1 MTMICKHLYIIKAT
15 EAIMTVSW
23 MLGALLAA
31 ACPAQDAVLQAAAT
45 AIEAQYLDAAE
56 GARIAEAVRGWS
68 TQQRY
73 VDSCS
78 DPKAFSA
85 RLNQDL
91 DTFDGHFHVERV
103 DATAGQDDWLMAWR
117 ADARSNGAGVRE
129 VRVLEGNI
137 GYLRLS
143 TFYPLDLARPK
154 LAAAL
159 ELLADTDG
167 LVLDLRQN
175 GGGDDGSADLLVRT
189 LLDAKIDAVQ
199 QLDQRGRRTPVP
211 LPPASLPTYLKPLV
225 VLIDR
230 RTASAAEFVAY
241 SLQALGRARIVGTRS
256 GGAAHMVDDP
266 VLLPDGYQ
274 ISIPD
279 RQPIN
284 LHTGTNW
291 ERTGVTPDAAGGDDP
306 LFVARQL
313 LARSASRE

>member
-1 MTMICKHLYIIKAT
+1 MSGMIYKRLYILNAGWMM
-15 EAIMTVSW
+15 AVSW
-23 MLGALLAA
+23 MLGALLAT
-31 ACPAQDAVLQAAAT
+31 ACPAQDAVLQAAAS
-45 AIEAQYLDAAE
+45 AVQAQYLDEAE
-56 GARIAEAVRGWS
+56 AGRIADALRSWS
-68 TQQRY
+68 AQQRY
-73 VDSCS
+73 ADSCS
-78 DPKAFSA
+78 DPAAFSA

-91 DTFDGHFHVERV
+91 DMFDGHFHVERV
-103 DATAGQDDWLMAWR
+103 DAAAGQDDWLMAWR

-154 LAAAL
+154 FAAAFT
-159 ELLADTDG
+159 LLADTDG

-175 GGGDDGSADLLVRT
+175 GGGDDASADLLVRT
-189 LLDAKIDAVQ
+189 LLDAKIGAVQ

-211 LPPASLPTYLKPLV
+211 LPPASLPVYLKPLV

-230 RTASAAEFVAY
+230 RTGSAAEFVAY

-256 GGAAHMVDDP
+256 GGAAHMFGDP

-284 LHTGTNW
+284 LRTGGNW
-291 ERTGVTPDAAGGDDP
+291 EGTGVRPDVAGGDDP
-306 LFVARQL
+306 LFIARQL
-313 LARSASRE
+313 LAPAKSSR

>member
-1 MTMICKHLYIIKAT
+1 MAM
-15 EAIMTVSW
+15 SW
-23 MLGALLAA
+23 MLAALLAG
-31 ACPAQDAVLQAAAT
+31 ACPAQDGVLRAAAT
-45 AIEAQYLDAAE
+45 AVQAQYLDEAE
-56 GARIAEAVRGWS
+56 GARIADALRTWS
-68 TQQRY
+68 VQQRY
-73 VDSCS
+73 ADSCS
-78 DPKAFSA
+78 DPVAFSA

-91 DTFDGHFHVERV
+91 DMFDGHFHVERV
-103 DATAGQDDWLMAWR
+103 DAAAGQDDWLMAWR
-117 ADARSNGAGVRE
+117 ADARGNGAGVRE
-129 VRVLEGNI
+129 VRVMEGNI

-154 LAAAL
+154 FAAAL
-159 ELLADTDG
+159 ALLADTDG

-175 GGGDDGSADLLVRT
+175 GGGDDASADLLVRT

-211 LPPASLPTYLKPLV
+211 LPPASLPAYLKPLV

-230 RTASAAEFVAY
+230 RTGSAAEFVAY

-256 GGAAHMVDDP
+256 GGAAHMFGDP

-284 LHTGTNW
+284 LRTGANW
-291 ERTGVTPDAAGGDDP
+291 ERTGVRPDVAGGDDP
-306 LFVARQL
+306 LFIARQL
-313 LARSASRE
+313 LAPAKSSR

>member
-1 MTMICKHLYIIKAT
+1 MIYKHLYIFNAGWMM
-15 EAIMTVSW
+15 AVSW

-31 ACPAQDAVLQAAAT
+31 ACPAQDGVLQAAAS
-45 AIEAQYLDAAE
+45 AVQAQYLDEAE
-56 GARIAEAVRGWS
+56 GARIAAALRSLS

-73 VDSCS
+73 ADSCS
-78 DPKAFSA
+78 DPAAFSA

-91 DTFDGHFHVERV
+91 DVFDGHFHLERV
-103 DATAGQDDWLMAWR
+103 DAAAGQDDWLMAWR

-129 VRVLEGNI
+129 VRVLEGNV

-154 LAAAL
+154 FAAAFT
-159 ELLADTDG
+159 LLADTDG

-175 GGGDDGSADLLVRT
+175 GGGDDASADLLVRT
-189 LLDAKIDAVQ
+189 LLDAKIGTVQ

-211 LPPASLPTYLKPLV
+211 LPQASLPAYLKPLV

-230 RTASAAEFVAY
+230 RTGSAAEFVAY

-256 GGAAHMVDDP
+256 GGAAHMFGDP

-284 LHTGTNW
+284 LRTGGNW
-291 ERTGVTPDAAGGDDP
+291 EGAGVRPDVAGGDDP
-306 LFVARQL
+306 LFIARQL
-313 LARSASRE
+313 LAPVKSSR

>member
-1 MTMICKHLYIIKAT
+1 MIYKRLYILNAGWMM
-15 EAIMTVSW
+15 AVSW
-23 MLGALLAA
+23 MLGALLAT
-31 ACPAQDAVLQAAAT
+31 ACPTQDGVLQAAAS
-45 AIEAQYLDAAE
+45 AVQAQYLDEAE
-56 GARIAEAVRGWS
+56 AARIADALRSWS
-68 TQQRY
+68 AQQRY
-73 VDSCS
+73 ADSCS
-78 DPKAFSA
+78 DPAAFSA

-91 DTFDGHFHVERV
+91 DMFDGHFHVERV
-103 DATAGQDDWLMAWR
+103 DAAAGQDDWLMAWR

-154 LAAAL
+154 FAAAFT
-159 ELLADTDG
+159 LLADTDG

-175 GGGDDGSADLLVRT
+175 GGGDDASADLLVRT
-189 LLDAKIDAVQ
+189 LLDAKIGAVQ
-199 QLDQRGRRTPVP
+199 QLHQRGRRTLVP
-211 LPPASLPTYLKPLV
+211 LPPASLPVYPKPLV

-230 RTASAAEFVAY
+230 RTGSAAEFVAY

-256 GGAAHMVDDP
+256 GGAAHMFGDP

-284 LHTGTNW
+284 LRTGGNW
-291 ERTGVTPDAAGGDDP
+291 EGTGVRPDVAGGDDP
-306 LFVARQL
+306 LFIARQL
-313 LARSASRE
+313 LAPAKSSR

>member
-1 MTMICKHLYIIKAT
+1 MIYKHLYIFNAGWMM
-15 EAIMTVSW
+15 AVSW

-31 ACPAQDAVLQAAAT
+31 ACPAQDGVLQAAAS
-45 AIEAQYLDAAE
+45 AVQAQYLDEAE
-56 GARIAEAVRGWS
+56 GARIAAALRSWS

-73 VDSCS
+73 ADSCS
-78 DPKAFSA
+78 DPAAFSA

-91 DTFDGHFHVERV
+91 DMFDGHFHVERV
-103 DATAGQDDWLMAWR
+103 DAAAGQDDWLMAWR

-129 VRVLEGNI
+129 VRVLEGNV

-154 LAAAL
+154 FAAAFM
-159 ELLADTDG
+159 LLADTDG

-175 GGGDDGSADLLVRT
+175 GGGDDASADLLVRT
-189 LLDAKIDAVQ
+189 LLDAKIGTVQ

-211 LPPASLPTYLKPLV
+211 LPPATLPAYLKPLV

-230 RTASAAEFVAY
+230 RTGSAAEFVAY

-256 GGAAHMVDDP
+256 GGAAHMFGDP

-284 LHTGTNW
+284 LRTGGNW
-291 ERTGVTPDAAGGDDP
+291 EGTGVRPDVAGGDDP

-313 LARSASRE
+313 LAPAKSSR

>member
-1 MTMICKHLYIIKAT
+1 MA
-15 EAIMTVSW
+15 VSW
-23 MLGALLAA
+23 MLGALLAT
-31 ACPAQDAVLQAAAT
+31 ACPAQDAVLQAAAS
-45 AIEAQYLDAAE
+45 AVQAQYLDEAE
-56 GARIAEAVRGWS
+56 AARIADALRSWS
-68 TQQRY
+68 AQQRY
-73 VDSCS
+73 ADSCS
-78 DPKAFSA
+78 DPAAFSA

-91 DTFDGHFHVERV
+91 DMFDGHFHVERV
-103 DATAGQDDWLMAWR
+103 DAAAGQDDWLMAWR

-129 VRVLEGNI
+129 VRVLEGNV

-154 LAAAL
+154 FAAAFT
-159 ELLADTDG
+159 LLADTDG

-175 GGGDDGSADLLVRT
+175 GGGDDASADLLVRT
-189 LLDAKIDAVQ
+189 LLDAKIGAVQ

-211 LPPASLPTYLKPLV
+211 LPPASLPVYPKPLV

-230 RTASAAEFVAY
+230 RTGSAAEFVAY

-256 GGAAHMVDDP
+256 GGAAHMFGNP

-284 LHTGTNW
+284 LRTGGNW
-291 ERTGVTPDAAGGDDP
+291 EGTGVRPDVAGGDDP
-306 LFVARQL
+306 LFIARQL
-313 LARSASRE
+313 LAPAKSSR

>member
-1 MTMICKHLYIIKAT
+1 MIYKCLYIFNAGWMM
-15 EAIMTVSW
+15 AVSW

-31 ACPAQDAVLQAAAT
+31 ACPAQDGVLQAAAS
-45 AIEAQYLDAAE
+45 AVQAQYLDEAE
-56 GARIAEAVRGWS
+56 GARIADALRSWS

-73 VDSCS
+73 ADSCS
-78 DPKAFSA
+78 DPAAFSA

-91 DTFDGHFHVERV
+91 DMFDGHFHVERV
-103 DATAGQDDWLMAWR
+103 DAAAGQDDWLMAWR

-129 VRVLEGNI
+129 VRVLEGNV

-154 LAAAL
+154 FAAAFM
-159 ELLADTDG
+159 LLADTDG

-175 GGGDDGSADLLVRT
+175 GGGDDASADLLVRT
-189 LLDAKIDAVQ
+189 LLDAKIGTVQ

-211 LPPASLPTYLKPLV
+211 LPPASLPAYLKPLV

-230 RTASAAEFVAY
+230 RTGSAAEFVAY

-256 GGAAHMVDDP
+256 GGAAHMFGDP

-284 LHTGTNW
+284 LRTGGNW
-291 ERTGVTPDAAGGDDP
+291 EGTGVRPDVAGGDDP
-306 LFVARQL
+306 LFIARQL
-313 LARSASRE
+313 LAPVKSSR

>member
-1 MTMICKHLYIIKAT
+1 MIYKRLYILNAGWMM
-15 EAIMTVSW
+15 AVSW
-23 MLGALLAA
+23 MLGAPLAT
-31 ACPAQDAVLQAAAT
+31 ACPAQDAVLQAAAS
-45 AIEAQYLDAAE
+45 AVQAQYLDEAE
-56 GARIAEAVRGWS
+56 AARIADALRSWS
-68 TQQRY
+68 AQQRY
-73 VDSCS
+73 ADSCS
-78 DPKAFSA
+78 DPAAFSA

-91 DTFDGHFHVERV
+91 DMFDGHFHVERV
-103 DATAGQDDWLMAWR
+103 DAAAGQDDWLMAWR

-129 VRVLEGNI
+129 VRVLEGNV

-154 LAAAL
+154 FAAAFT
-159 ELLADTDG
+159 LLADTDG

-175 GGGDDGSADLLVRT
+175 GGGDDASADLLVRT
-189 LLDAKIDAVQ
+189 LLDAKIGAVQ

-211 LPPASLPTYLKPLV
+211 LPPASLPVYPKPLV

-230 RTASAAEFVAY
+230 RTGSAAEFVAY

-256 GGAAHMVDDP
+256 GGAAHMFGDP

-284 LHTGTNW
+284 LRTGGNW
-291 ERTGVTPDAAGGDDP
+291 EGTGVRPDVAGGDDP
-306 LFVARQL
+306 LFIARQL
-313 LARSASRE
+313 LVPAKSSR

>member
-1 MTMICKHLYIIKAT
+1 MIYKRLYILNAGWMM
-15 EAIMTVSW
+15 AVSW
-23 MLGALLAA
+23 MLGALLAT
-31 ACPAQDAVLQAAAT
+31 ACPAQDAVLQAAAS
-45 AIEAQYLDAAE
+45 AVQAQYLDEAE
-56 GARIAEAVRGWS
+56 AARIADALRSWS
-68 TQQRY
+68 AQQRY
-73 VDSCS
+73 ADSCS
-78 DPKAFSA
+78 DSAAFSA

-91 DTFDGHFHVERV
+91 DMFDGHFHVERV
-103 DATAGQDDWLMAWR
+103 DAAAGQDDWLMAWR

-129 VRVLEGNI
+129 VRVLEGNV

-154 LAAAL
+154 FAAAFT
-159 ELLADTDG
+159 LLADTDG

-175 GGGDDGSADLLVRT
+175 GGGDDASADLLVRT
-189 LLDAKIDAVQ
+189 LLDAKIGAVQ

-211 LPPASLPTYLKPLV
+211 LPPASLPVYLKPLV

-230 RTASAAEFVAY
+230 RTGSAAEFVAY

-256 GGAAHMVDDP
+256 GGAAHMFGDP

-284 LHTGTNW
+284 LRTGGNW
-291 ERTGVTPDAAGGDDP
+291 EGTGVRPDVAGGDDP
-306 LFVARQL
+306 LFIARQL
-313 LARSASRE
+313 LAPAKSSR

>member
-1 MTMICKHLYIIKAT
+1 MA
-15 EAIMTVSW
+15 VSW

-31 ACPAQDAVLQAAAT
+31 ACPAQDGVLQAAAS
-45 AIEAQYLDAAE
+45 AVQAQYLDE
-56 GARIAEAVRGWS
+56 TQGARIAAALRSWS

-73 VDSCS
+73 ADSCS
-78 DPKAFSA
+78 DPAAFSA

-91 DTFDGHFHVERV
+91 DMFDGHFHVERV
-103 DATAGQDDWLMAWR
+103 DAAAGQDDWLMAWR

-129 VRVLEGNI
+129 VRVLEGNV

-154 LAAAL
+154 LAAAFM
-159 ELLADTDG
+159 LLADTDG

-175 GGGDDGSADLLVRT
+175 GGGDDASADLLVRT
-189 LLDAKIDAVQ
+189 LLDAKIGTVQ

-211 LPPASLPTYLKPLV
+211 LPPASLPAYLKPLV

-230 RTASAAEFVAY
+230 RTGSAAEFVAY

-256 GGAAHMVDDP
+256 GGAAHMFGDP

-284 LHTGTNW
+284 LRTGGNW
-291 ERTGVTPDAAGGDDP
+291 EGTGVRPDVAGGDDP
-306 LFVARQL
+306 LFIARQL
-313 LARSASRE
+313 LAPVKSSR

>member
-1 MTMICKHLYIIKAT
+1 MA
-15 EAIMTVSW
+15 VSW
-23 MLGALLAA
+23 MLVALLAG
-31 ACPAQDAVLQAAAT
+31 ACPAQDGVLRAAAT
-45 AIEAQYLDAAE
+45 AVQAQYLDEAE
-56 GARIAEAVRGWS
+56 GARIADALRTWS
-68 TQQRY
+68 VQQRY
-73 VDSCS
+73 ADSCS
-78 DPKAFSA
+78 DPVAFSA

-91 DTFDGHFHVERV
+91 DMFDGHFHVERV
-103 DATAGQDDWLMAWR
+103 DAAAGQDDWLMAWR

-129 VRVLEGNI
+129 VRVMEGNI

-154 LAAAL
+154 FAAAL
-159 ELLADTDG
+159 SLLADTDG

-175 GGGDDGSADLLVRT
+175 GGGDDASADLLVRT

-199 QLDQRGRRTPVP
+199 QLDQRGRRTPVL
-211 LPPASLPTYLKPLV
+211 LPRASLPAYLKPLV

-230 RTASAAEFVAY
+230 RTGSAAEFVAY

-256 GGAAHMVDDP
+256 GGSAHMFGDP

-284 LHTGTNW
+284 LRTGGNW
-291 ERTGVTPDAAGGDDP
+291 ERTGVRPDVAGGDDP
-306 LFVARQL
+306 LFIARQL
-313 LARSASRE
+313 LASAKSSR

>member
-1 MTMICKHLYIIKAT
+1 MA
-15 EAIMTVSW
+15 VSW

-31 ACPAQDAVLQAAAT
+31 ACPAQDGVLQAAAS
-45 AIEAQYLDAAE
+45 AVQAQYLDEAE
-56 GARIAEAVRGWS
+56 GARIAAALRSWS

-73 VDSCS
+73 ADSCS
-78 DPKAFSA
+78 DPAAFSA

-91 DTFDGHFHVERV
+91 DVFDGHFHVERV
-103 DATAGQDDWLMAWR
+103 DAAAGQDDWLMAWR

-129 VRVLEGNI
+129 VRVLEGNV

-154 LAAAL
+154 FAAAFT
-159 ELLADTDG
+159 LLADTDG

-175 GGGDDGSADLLVRT
+175 GGGDDASADLLVRT
-189 LLDAKIDAVQ
+189 LLDAKIGTVQ

-211 LPPASLPTYLKPLV
+211 LPPASLPAYLKPLV

-230 RTASAAEFVAY
+230 RTGSAAEFVAY

-256 GGAAHMVDDP
+256 GGAAHMFGDP

-284 LHTGTNW
+284 LRTGGNW
-291 ERTGVTPDAAGGDDP
+291 EGTGVRPDVAGGDDP
-306 LFVARQL
+306 LFIARQL
-313 LARSASRE
+313 LAPVKSSR

>member
-1 MTMICKHLYIIKAT
+1 MIYKRLHIINAGWGM
-15 EAIMTVSW
+15 AVSW

-31 ACPAQDAVLQAAAT
+31 SCPAQDAVLQAAAT
-45 AIEAQYLDAAE
+45 AVQAQYLDAAE
-56 GARIAEAVRGWS
+56 GARIADALRGWS
-68 TQQRY
+68 NEQRY
-73 VDSCS
+73 AETCA
-78 DPKAFSA
+78 DPKAFST

-91 DTFDGHFHVERV
+91 DVFDGHFHVERV
-103 DATAGQDDWLMAWR
+103 DASAGQDDWLMAWR
-117 ADARSNGAGVRE
+117 ADARGNGAGVRE
-129 VRVLEGNI
+129 VKVLEGNI

-154 LAAAL
+154 LAAAFT
-159 ELLADTDG
+159 LLADTDG

-189 LLDAKIDAVQ
+189 LLEANITQVQ
-199 QLDQRGRRTPVP
+199 ALEQRGRRAPVP
-211 LPPASLPTYLKPLV
+211 LPPASLPAYLKPLV

-230 RTASAAEFVAY
+230 RTGSAAEYVAY
-241 SLQALGRARIVGTRS
+241 SLQALGRGRIVGSRS
-256 GGAAHMVDDP
+256 GGAAHMFDDP

-284 LHTGTNW
+284 LRTGGNW
-291 ERTGVTPDAAGGDDP
+291 ERAGVTPDVAGGDDP

-313 LARSASRE
+313 LATSTSSR

>member
-1 MTMICKHLYIIKAT
+1 M
-15 EAIMTVSW
+15 
-23 MLGALLAA
+23 
-31 ACPAQDAVLQAAAT
+31 
-45 AIEAQYLDAAE
+45 
-56 GARIAEAVRGWS
+56 RGWS

-85 RLNQDL
+85 RLNQDT

-167 LVLDLRQN
+167 LVLDVRQN

-256 GGAAHMVDDP
+256 AA
-266 VLLPDGYQ
+266 
-274 ISIPD
+274 
-279 RQPIN
+279 
-284 LHTGTNW
+284 LHTW
-291 ERTGVTPDAAGGDDP
+291 SMILCCCRMAI
-306 LFVARQL
+306 
-313 LARSASRE
+313 RSAFPIGSRSIYIPEPTGNAPVSRPTR

>member
-1 MTMICKHLYIIKAT
+1 MV
-15 EAIMTVSW
+15 VSW

-31 ACPAQDAVLQAAAT
+31 SCPAQDAVLQAAAK
-45 AIEAQYLDAAE
+45 AIQAQYLDVAE
-56 GARIAEAVRGWS
+56 GARIAEVVRGWS
-68 TQQRY
+68 AQQRY
-73 VDSCS
+73 ADSCAE
-78 DPKAFSA
+78 PKAFSA

-91 DTFDGHFHVERV
+91 DVFDGHFHVERV
-103 DATAGQDDWLMAWR
+103 DASAGQDDWLMAWR

-154 LAAAL
+154 LAAAFT
-159 ELLADTDG
+159 LLADTDG

-189 LLDAKIDAVQ
+189 LLAAEITQVQ
-199 QLDQRGRRTPVP
+199 SLQQRGQRSPVP
-211 LPPASLPTYLKPLV
+211 LPPASLGLYLKPLV

-230 RTASAAEFVAY
+230 RTGSAAEFVAY
-241 SLQALGRARIVGTRS
+241 SLQAQGRARVVGSRS
-256 GGAAHMVDDP
+256 GGAAHMFDDP

-284 LHTGTNW
+284 LRTGTNW

-313 LARSASRE
+313 LARSASPK

>member
-1 MTMICKHLYIIKAT
+1 MIYKRLYILNAGWMM
-15 EAIMTVSW
+15 AVSW
-23 MLGALLAA
+23 MLGALLAT
-31 ACPAQDAVLQAAAT
+31 ACPAQDAVLQAAAS
-45 AIEAQYLDAAE
+45 AVQAQYLDEAE
-56 GARIAEAVRGWS
+56 AARIADALRSWS
-68 TQQRY
+68 AQQRY
-73 VDSCS
+73 ADSCS
-78 DPKAFSA
+78 DPAAFSA

-91 DTFDGHFHVERV
+91 DMFDGHFHVERV
-103 DATAGQDDWLMAWR
+103 DAAAGQDDWLMAWR

-154 LAAAL
+154 FAAAFT
-159 ELLADTDG
+159 LLADTDG

-175 GGGDDGSADLLVRT
+175 GGGDDASADLLVRT
-189 LLDAKIDAVQ
+189 LLDAKIGAVQ

-211 LPPASLPTYLKPLV
+211 LPPASLPVYLKPLV

-230 RTASAAEFVAY
+230 RTGSAAEFVAY

-256 GGAAHMVDDP
+256 GGAAHMFGNP

-284 LHTGTNW
+284 LRTGGNW
-291 ERTGVTPDAAGGDDP
+291 EGTGVRPDVAGGDDP
-306 LFVARQL
+306 LFIARQL
-313 LARSASRE
+313 LVPAKSSR

>member
-1 MTMICKHLYIIKAT
+1 MIYKRLYILNAGWMM
-15 EAIMTVSW
+15 AVSW
-23 MLGALLAA
+23 MLGALLAT
-31 ACPAQDAVLQAAAT
+31 ACPAQDAVLQAAAS
-45 AIEAQYLDAAE
+45 AVQAQYLDEAE
-56 GARIAEAVRGWS
+56 AARIADALRSWS
-68 TQQRY
+68 AQQRY
-73 VDSCS
+73 ADSCS
-78 DPKAFSA
+78 DSAAFSA

-91 DTFDGHFHVERV
+91 DMFDGHFHVERV
-103 DATAGQDDWLMAWR
+103 DAAAGQDDWLMAWR

-154 LAAAL
+154 FAAAFT
-159 ELLADTDG
+159 LLADTDG

-175 GGGDDGSADLLVRT
+175 GGGDDASADLLVRT
-189 LLDAKIDAVQ
+189 LLHAKIGAVQ

-211 LPPASLPTYLKPLV
+211 LPPASLPVYPKPLV

-230 RTASAAEFVAY
+230 RTGSAAEFVAY

-256 GGAAHMVDDP
+256 GGAAHMFGDP

-284 LHTGTNW
+284 LRTGGNW
-291 ERTGVTPDAAGGDDP
+291 EGTGVRPDVAGGDDP
-306 LFVARQL
+306 LFIARQL
-313 LARSASRE
+313 LAPAKSSR

>member
-1 MTMICKHLYIIKAT
+1 MAL
-15 EAIMTVSW
+15 SW

-31 ACPAQDAVLQAAAT
+31 ACPAQDGVLQAAAS
-45 AIEAQYLDAAE
+45 AVQAQYLDEAQ
-56 GARIAEAVRGWS
+56 GARIADALRSWS

-73 VDSCS
+73 ADSCS
-78 DPKAFSA
+78 DPAAFSA

-91 DTFDGHFHVERV
+91 DMFDGHFHVERV
-103 DATAGQDDWLMAWR
+103 DAAAGQDDWLMAWR

-129 VRVLEGNI
+129 VRVLEGNV

-154 LAAAL
+154 LAAAFM
-159 ELLADTDG
+159 LLADTDG

-175 GGGDDGSADLLVRT
+175 GGGDDASADLLVRT
-189 LLDAKIDAVQ
+189 LLDAKIGTVQ

-211 LPPASLPTYLKPLV
+211 LPPASLPAYLKPLV

-230 RTASAAEFVAY
+230 RTGSAAEFVAY

-256 GGAAHMVDDP
+256 GGAAHMFSDP

-284 LHTGTNW
+284 LRTGGNW
-291 ERTGVTPDAAGGDDP
+291 EGTGVRPDVAGGDDP
-306 LFVARQL
+306 LFIARQL
-313 LARSASRE
+313 LAPAKSSR

>member
-1 MTMICKHLYIIKAT
+1 MA
-15 EAIMTVSW
+15 VSW
-23 MLGALLAA
+23 MLGALLAT
-31 ACPAQDAVLQAAAT
+31 ACPAQDAVLQAAAS
-45 AIEAQYLDAAE
+45 AVQAQYLDEAE
-56 GARIAEAVRGWS
+56 AARIADALRSWS
-68 TQQRY
+68 AQQRY
-73 VDSCS
+73 ADSCS
-78 DPKAFSA
+78 DPAGFSA

-91 DTFDGHFHVERV
+91 DMFDGHFHVERV
-103 DATAGQDDWLMAWR
+103 DAAAGQDDWLMAWR

-129 VRVLEGNI
+129 VRVLEGNV

-154 LAAAL
+154 FAAAFT
-159 ELLADTDG
+159 LLADTDG

-175 GGGDDGSADLLVRT
+175 GGGDDASADLLVRT
-189 LLDAKIDAVQ
+189 LLDAKIGAVQ

-211 LPPASLPTYLKPLV
+211 LPPASLPVYLKPLV

-230 RTASAAEFVAY
+230 RTGSAAEFVAY

-256 GGAAHMVDDP
+256 GGAAHMFGDP

-284 LHTGTNW
+284 LRTGGNW
-291 ERTGVTPDAAGGDDP
+291 EGTGVRPDVAGGDDP
-306 LFVARQL
+306 LFIARQL
-313 LARSASRE
+313 LAPARSSR

>member
-1 MTMICKHLYIIKAT
+1 MA
-15 EAIMTVSW
+15 VSW
-23 MLGALLAA
+23 MLGAPLAT
-31 ACPAQDAVLQAAAT
+31 ACPAQDAVLQAAAS
-45 AIEAQYLDAAE
+45 AVQAQYLDEAE
-56 GARIAEAVRGWS
+56 AARIADALRSWS
-68 TQQRY
+68 AQQRY
-73 VDSCS
+73 ADSCS
-78 DPKAFSA
+78 DPAAFSA

-91 DTFDGHFHVERV
+91 DMFDGHFHVERV
-103 DATAGQDDWLMAWR
+103 DAAAGQDDWLMAWR

-129 VRVLEGNI
+129 VRVLEGNV

-154 LAAAL
+154 FAAAFT
-159 ELLADTDG
+159 LLADTDG

-175 GGGDDGSADLLVRT
+175 GGGDDASADLLVRT
-189 LLDAKIDAVQ
+189 LLDAKIGAVQ

-211 LPPASLPTYLKPLV
+211 LPPASLPVYPKPLV

-230 RTASAAEFVAY
+230 RTGSAAEFVAY

-256 GGAAHMVDDP
+256 GGAAHMFGDP

-284 LHTGTNW
+284 LRTGGNW
-291 ERTGVTPDAAGGDDP
+291 EGTGVRPDVAGGDDP
-306 LFVARQL
+306 LFIARQL
-313 LARSASRE
+313 LVPAKSSR

>member
-1 MTMICKHLYIIKAT
+1 MIYKHLYIFNAGWMM
-15 EAIMTVSW
+15 AVSW

-31 ACPAQDAVLQAAAT
+31 ACPAQDGVLQAAAS
-45 AIEAQYLDAAE
+45 AVQAQYLDEAQ
-56 GARIAEAVRGWS
+56 GARIADALRSWS

-73 VDSCS
+73 ADSCS
-78 DPKAFSA
+78 DPAAFSA

-91 DTFDGHFHVERV
+91 DMFDGHFHVERV
-103 DATAGQDDWLMAWR
+103 DAAAGQDDWLMAWR

-129 VRVLEGNI
+129 VRVLEGNV

-154 LAAAL
+154 LAAAFM
-159 ELLADTDG
+159 LLADTDG

-175 GGGDDGSADLLVRT
+175 GGGDDASADLLVRT
-189 LLDAKIDAVQ
+189 LLDAKIGTVQ

-211 LPPASLPTYLKPLV
+211 LPPASLPAYLKPLV

-230 RTASAAEFVAY
+230 RTGSAAEFVAY

-256 GGAAHMVDDP
+256 GGAAHMFGDP

-284 LHTGTNW
+284 LRTGGNW
-291 ERTGVTPDAAGGDDP
+291 EGTGVRPDVAGGDDP
-306 LFVARQL
+306 LFIARQL
-313 LARSASRE
+313 LAPAKSSR